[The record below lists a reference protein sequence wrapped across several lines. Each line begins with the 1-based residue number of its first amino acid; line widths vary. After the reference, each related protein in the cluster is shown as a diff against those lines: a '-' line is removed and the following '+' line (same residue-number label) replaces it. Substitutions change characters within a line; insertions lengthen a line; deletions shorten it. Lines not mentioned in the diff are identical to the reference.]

1 MIGSIIADVIIFFF
15 VEVIGKL
22 LVGVYTFLK
31 ALLLSFKSFFIK
43 NHNTEYPLTHWFNDI
58 LTCDVAY
65 YLDYFLFD
73 MNYVKL

>member
-31 ALLLSFKSFFIK
+31 ALLLSFKSFFYQAVHHHLK
-43 NHNTEYPLTHWFNDI
+43 NLEINLVPKQFIYVFFFNNFRNKI
-58 LTCDVAY
+58 TR
-65 YLDYFLFD
+65 
-73 MNYVKL
+73 K